1 MNIFEAIKN
10 SVIEEFTGTI
20 AVTDILFSLLF
31 AFLISIFIIFVYRK
45 TYTGVVYSKSF
56 SLCLILLA
64 MVTSIII
71 RTINSNLS
79 LSLGMVGAL
88 SIVRFRTAIKEPV
101 DTIYM
106 FWAISVGI
114 MTGAGIYLVAALA
127 SLGIGL
133 FYFISYMMGFKVS
146 SQYLLIVRYD
156 VKDDKE
162 MIDLIKKIGKT
173 KLKSKNVTK
182 NVVEVSYE
190 VAIKEDANEVL
201 KEFEGNDKV
210 INASIISYQ
219 NDFGI

>member
-1 MNIFEAIKN
+1 MSILDSIKN

-20 AVTDILFSLLF
+20 AVNEILLSLLF
-31 AFLISIFIIFVYRK
+31 AFLISVFIIFVYRK

-64 MVTSIII
+64 MVTAVII

-88 SIVRFRTAIKEPV
+88 SIVRFRTAIKEPI

-114 MTGAGIYLVAALA
+114 MTGAGIYLIAALA
-127 SLGIGL
+127 SIGIGL
-133 FYFISYMMGFKVS
+133 LYFISYMMGFKLS
-146 SQYLLIVRYD
+146 SQYLLIVKYNIN
-156 VKDDKE
+156 DDKE
-162 MIDLIKKIGKT
+162 VIEKINKLEKT
-173 KLKSKNVTK
+173 KLKSKNITK
-182 NVVEVSYE
+182 GIVEVSYE
-190 VAIKEDANEVL
+190 IAVKDNIEDILKDFENNE
-201 KEFEGNDKV
+201 KI
-210 INASIISYQ
+210 INVSIISYQ

>member
-1 MNIFEAIKN
+1 MNIFDSIKN
-10 SVIEEFTGTI
+10 SVIQEFTGTI
-20 AVTDILFSLLF
+20 AVNDILFSLLF

-88 SIVRFRTAIKEPV
+88 SIVRFRTAIKEPI

-127 SLGIGL
+127 SAGIGL
-133 FYFISYMMGFKVS
+133 FYFISYLMGFKLS
-146 SQYLLIVRYD
+146 TQYLLIVKYNI
-156 VKDDKE
+156 KDDNDIMEK
-162 MIDLIKKIGKT
+162 INNIGKI
-173 KLKSKNVTK
+173 KLKSKSVTK
-182 NVVEVSYE
+182 EIVEISYE
-190 VAIKEDANEVL
+190 IAVKDGVEEIL
-201 KEFEGNDKV
+201 KDFENNDKV
-210 INASIISYQ
+210 INVSIISYQ

>member
-1 MNIFEAIKN
+1 MSIFDSIKN

-20 AVTDILFSLLF
+20 SVGDILFSLLF

>member
-1 MNIFEAIKN
+1 MSIFDSIKN
-10 SVIEEFTGTI
+10 SVIGEFTGTI
-20 AVTDILFSLLF
+20 SVGDILFSLLF

-45 TYTGVVYSKSF
+45 TYTGVVYSKNF

-88 SIVRFRTAIKEPV
+88 SIVRFRTAIKEPI
-101 DTIYM
+101 DTVYM

-133 FYFISYMMGFKVS
+133 FYFISYMMGFKLS
-146 SQYLLIVRYD
+146 TQYLLIVKYD
-156 VKDDKE
+156 INNDNE
-162 MIDLIKKIGKT
+162 IIEKINKLGKT
-173 KLKSKNVTK
+173 KLKSKNITK
-182 NVVEVSYE
+182 GIVEISYE
-190 VAIKEDANEVL
+190 VAVKDNIEDIL
-201 KEFEGNDKV
+201 KDFEKDEKI
-210 INASIISYQ
+210 INVSIISYQ

>member
-1 MNIFEAIKN
+1 MSIIDSIKN
-10 SVIEEFTGTI
+10 SVIQEFTGTI
-20 AVTDILFSLLF
+20 AVNEILFSLLF
-31 AFLISIFIIFVYRK
+31 AFLISVFIVFVYRK

-64 MVTSIII
+64 MVTSVII

-88 SIVRFRTAIKEPV
+88 SIVRFRTAIKEPI

-127 SLGIGL
+127 SVGIGL
-133 FYFISYMMGFKVS
+133 LYFVSYMMGFKLS
-146 SQYLLIVRYD
+146 SQYLLIVKYNIN
-156 VKDDKE
+156 DDREIIEK
-162 MIDLIKKIGKT
+162 INNIGKI
-173 KLKSKNVTK
+173 KLKSKNITK
-182 NVVEVSYE
+182 EIVEVSYE
-190 VAIKEDANEVL
+190 IAIKDNVEEVL
-201 KEFEGNDKV
+201 KEFEKNEKI
-210 INASIISYQ
+210 INVSIISYQ

>member
-1 MNIFEAIKN
+1 MSIIDSIKN
-10 SVIEEFTGTI
+10 SVIQEFTGTI
-20 AVTDILFSLLF
+20 AVNEILFSLLF
-31 AFLISIFIIFVYRK
+31 AFLISVFIIFVYRK

-88 SIVRFRTAIKEPV
+88 SIVRFRTAIKEPI

-127 SLGIGL
+127 SVGIGL
-133 FYFISYMMGFKVS
+133 LYFVSYMMGFKLS
-146 SQYLLIVRYD
+146 SQYLLIVKYNIN
-156 VKDDKE
+156 DDREIIEK
-162 MIDLIKKIGKT
+162 INNIGKI
-173 KLKSKNVTK
+173 KLKSKNITK
-182 NVVEVSYE
+182 EIVEVSYE
-190 VAIKEDANEVL
+190 IAIKDNVEEVL
-201 KEFEGNDKV
+201 KEFEKNEKI
-210 INASIISYQ
+210 INVSIISYQ

>member
-64 MVTSIII
+64 MVTSVII

-88 SIVRFRTAIKEPV
+88 SIVRFRTAIKEPI
-101 DTIYM
+101 DTVYM

-133 FYFISYMMGFKVS
+133 FYFISYMMGFKLS
-146 SQYLLIVRYD
+146 TQYLLIVKYD
-156 VKDDKE
+156 INNDNE
-162 MIDLIKKIGKT
+162 IIEKINKLGKT
-173 KLKSKNVTK
+173 KLKSKNITK
-182 NVVEVSYE
+182 GIVEISYE
-190 VAIKEDANEVL
+190 VAVKDNIEDIL
-201 KEFEGNDKV
+201 KDFEKDEKI
-210 INASIISYQ
+210 INVSIISYQ